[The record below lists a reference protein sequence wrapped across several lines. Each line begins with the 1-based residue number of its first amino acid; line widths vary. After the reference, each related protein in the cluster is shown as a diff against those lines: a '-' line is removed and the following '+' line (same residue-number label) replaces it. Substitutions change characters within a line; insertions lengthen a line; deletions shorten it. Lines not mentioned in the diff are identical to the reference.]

1 MEQRKSYKDAKGEAQ
16 AGQTLARPKTEALYD
31 GGLSRS
37 SVEAPV
43 MGVERRVEVIQL
55 ELPLTTLDKQGR
67 DNGSTTKSIPITKQ
81 MVWESYK
88 KVRSNKGAAG
98 IDKETIA
105 MYEERLSDNLYILW
119 NRMIQGSTSHLQYW
133 K

>member
-1 MEQRKSYKDAKGEAQ
+1 MEQRKSYKDEKGKAQ
-16 AGQTLARPKTEALYD
+16 VGQTLARPKTDALYD

-88 KVRSNKGAAG
+88 VRSNKGAAG

-105 MYEERLSDNLYILW
+105 MYEERLSDNLYYY
-119 NRMIQGSTSHLQYW
+119 GTG
-133 K
+133 